1 MASGACSTASGAYAQ
16 ATGAA
21 TTASGYKT
29 TATGTNS
36 SAFGH
41 KSCATAAGATAI
53 GCCAVASGADNLVLG
68 GNCVIA
74 TYIEVKCDLAP
85 NYAQTSTSGTTS
97 IVDTDVVVG
106 VGEIYD
112 ILAIGDPNSA
122 GSSAY
127 RDVSHMTVYITGGYD
142 GAVKKYISVQE
153 WFTRGDAHGSSG
165 VLSFDVVMLNGT
177 TEYTNVSTGTAT
189 CLRIK
194 VSNYASNTGAYQKV
208 RIKRVM

>member
-1 MASGACSTASGAYAQ
+1 MNQ
-16 ATGAA
+16 ATA
-21 TTASGYKT
+21 TQ
-29 TATGTNS
+29 S
-36 SAFGH
+36 SAFGNY
-41 KSCATAAGATAI
+41 SCATAAGATAI

-97 IVDTDVVVG
+97 IVDTDVVVSIG
-106 VGEIYD
+106 QMYEI
-112 ILAIGDPNSA
+112 IAIGNPNSA
-122 GSSAY
+122 GSGSY
-127 RDVSHMTVYITGGYD
+127 RDISHMSVYITGGYD
-142 GAVKKYISVQE
+142 GAVKKYISVHE
-153 WFTRGDAHGSSG
+153 WFTRGNAHGSSG

-177 TEYTNVSTGTAT
+177 TEYTDVAVATAT

-194 VSNYASNTGAYQKV
+194 IGTYASNTGAGQLV